1 MSIILLWQ
9 ILGFSMQFPQ
19 TVSSDPTGS
28 SDPSMSI
35 NFQQLGSA
43 NPSQSNS
50 HQALPETI
58 PGWPH
63 TFNDHILEA
72 MINSTSELNHL
83 SP

>member
-9 ILGFSMQFPQ
+9 ILDFSMQFPQ
-19 TVSSDPTGS
+19 TVS

-50 HQALPETI
+50 HQALLETI

-63 TFNDHILEA
+63 TFNDNILEA